1 MGATNGD
8 GDGVG
13 RGDAGGVEPVQ
24 PSATTGP
31 VRAHS
36 HPPPRRFGLLSR
48 LLQIP
53 TAVVS
58 SSLRS
63 ASTVLSF
70 GAQLLTA
77 ITNVLLPRAAARA
90 LQGDVQIHW
99 AVHRWSQREW
109 DGQLARWAMSY
120 IHLGLLGSSVWE
132 CRNRTSAVM
141 TSQLSAL
148 VTAAQSFLQDC
159 PSETRDCCALQP
171 RQPAI

>member
-1 MGATNGD
+1 MGATNGE
-8 GDGVG
+8 GVG
-13 RGDAGGVEPVQ
+13 HGEDSGIEPAQ
-24 PSATTGP
+24 PAAPTGP

-58 SSLRS
+58 ISLRS

-90 LQGDVQIHW
+90 LQGNDQIDW
-99 AVHRWSQREW
+99 AVH
-109 DGQLARWAMSY
+109 
-120 IHLGLLGSSVWE
+120 
-132 CRNRTSAVM
+132 CRS
-141 TSQLSAL
+141 
-148 VTAAQSFLQDC
+148 
-159 PSETRDCCALQP
+159 
-171 RQPAI
+171 